1 MIVITLLLYSTPVAV
16 VRAMFEDLK
25 RTGALLKPEDSAAAM
40 VALLRKRNFQSGDHV
55 DFYDDKVKEA
65 LGGGGAGAAAG
76 ASTSGGGAAPA
87 GGVASGKTE

>member
-1 MIVITLLLYSTPVAV
+1 MYDRKCNILHVSV

-65 LGGGGAGAAAG
+65 LGGGAVVANLPS
-76 ASTSGGGAAPA
+76 ASSTLT
-87 GGVASGKTE
+87 VASSKTE

>member
-1 MIVITLLLYSTPVAV
+1 MDIVVFTEELLLMIVITLLLYSTPVAV

-65 LGGGGAGAAAG
+65 LGGGGA
-76 ASTSGGGAAPA
+76 APA

>member
-1 MIVITLLLYSTPVAV
+1 
-16 VRAMFEDLK
+16 MFQDLK

-65 LGGGGAGAAAG
+65 LGGGSVASVGPAGSAPSGSGGAGPAAG
-76 ASTSGGGAAPA
+76 VGGA
-87 GGVASGKTE
+87 GVKSD

>member
-1 MIVITLLLYSTPVAV
+1 
-16 VRAMFEDLK
+16 MFEDLK

-65 LGGGGAGAAAG
+65 VGGGGGAAVASAAA
-76 ASTSGGGAAPA
+76 STAVQAAALPTA
-87 GGVASGKTE
+87 ANSKSE

>member
-1 MIVITLLLYSTPVAV
+1 MRHFPV

-65 LGGGGAGAAAG
+65 LGSGSGTSGGASATSSGTPSSMTGGPGPGAGA
-76 ASTSGGGAAPA
+76 TS
-87 GGVASGKTE
+87 VKSD

>member
-1 MIVITLLLYSTPVAV
+1 
-16 VRAMFEDLK
+16 MFQDLK

-65 LGGGGAGAAAG
+65 LGGGSATSVGPAGPAPSGGAGPAAG
-76 ASTSGGGAAPA
+76 VGGA
-87 GGVASGKTE
+87 GVKSD

>member
-1 MIVITLLLYSTPVAV
+1 M
-16 VRAMFEDLK
+16 RAMFEDLK

-65 LGGGGAGAAAG
+65 LGSGSGTSGGASATSSGTPSSMTGGPGPGAGA
-76 ASTSGGGAAPA
+76 TS
-87 GGVASGKTE
+87 VKSD

>member
-1 MIVITLLLYSTPVAV
+1 
-16 VRAMFEDLK
+16 MFEDLK

-65 LGGGGAGAAAG
+65 LGGSAVPSSQPS
-76 ASTSGGGAAPA
+76 ASSTLT
-87 GGVASGKTE
+87 VASNKTE

>member
-1 MIVITLLLYSTPVAV
+1 
-16 VRAMFEDLK
+16 MFEDLK

-40 VALLRKRNFQSGDHV
+40 VALLRKRNFQSGDHG

-76 ASTSGGGAAPA
+76 ASTRGGGAAHA